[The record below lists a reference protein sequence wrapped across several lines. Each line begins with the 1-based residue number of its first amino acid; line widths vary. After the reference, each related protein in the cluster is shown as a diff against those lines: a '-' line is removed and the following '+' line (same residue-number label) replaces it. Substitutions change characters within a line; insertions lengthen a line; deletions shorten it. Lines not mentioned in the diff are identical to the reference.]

1 MEVNFEPG
9 GPPLPMVFAKALD
22 VASPDV
28 LPKDIDFVGSSEYY
42 PTQWLYGKV
51 YYPLSPLSFF
61 LLISAFLISHPL
73 LHRCAHNYGY

>member
-9 GPPLPMVFAKALD
+9 GPPLPMVFAKALG

-28 LPKDIDFVGSSEYY
+28 LPKDIDSVGSSEYY

-51 YYPLSPLSFF
+51 YSPLSP
-61 LLISAFLISHPL
+61 
-73 LHRCAHNYGY
+73 

>member
-9 GPPLPMVFAKALD
+9 APPLPRVFAMALD

-28 LPKDIDFVGSSEYY
+28 LPKDIASVGSSEYY

-51 YYPLSPLSFF
+51 YSPLSPYRPF
-61 LLISAFLISHPL
+61 
-73 LHRCAHNYGY
+73 Y